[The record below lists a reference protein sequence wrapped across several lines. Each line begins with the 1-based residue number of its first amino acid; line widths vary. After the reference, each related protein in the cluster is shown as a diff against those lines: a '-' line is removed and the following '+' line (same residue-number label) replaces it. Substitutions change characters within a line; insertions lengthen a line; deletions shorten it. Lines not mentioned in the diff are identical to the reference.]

1 MSKEKSAM
9 IEIPVFS
16 NSGEEK
22 GSVQVDPEKLGGKVH
37 MKLLK
42 EAIVMYQ
49 ANRRQGTADTKQRSD
64 VAGSTRKLYRQKG
77 TGRARA
83 GMIRTPSRRGGGRA
97 FGPHPRDF
105 GFHMP
110 KKARRLATHSAL
122 LAKLKDGEVKAVESL
137 ALDAIRTKS
146 VVAILK
152 SLKIEGSCLLVTAA
166 YNRTLLLSARNIP
179 GVSVAVVSDLNAY
192 DVLKHRWLVVET
204 AAVEKLTGA
213 AS

>member
-1 MSKEKSAM
+1 M
-9 IEIPVFS
+9 IEIPVL
-16 NSGEEK
+16 NASGEEQSK
-22 GSVQVDPEKLGGKVH
+22 LQVDPEKLGGKVH

-49 ANRRQGTADTKQRSD
+49 ANKRQGTVDTKQRSD

-105 GFHMP
+105 GFRMP
-110 KKARRLATHSAL
+110 KKARRLATQSAL
-122 LAKLKDGEVKAVESL
+122 LAKMQSGEVKAVESL
-137 ALDAIRTKS
+137 AVDAIRTKT
-146 VVAILK
+146 VVAMLK
-152 SLKIEGSCLLVTAA
+152 SFRIEGSCLLVTAA
-166 YNRTLLLSARNIP
+166 YNRNLLLSARNIP
-179 GVSVAVVSDLNAY
+179 GVSVTVVSDLNAY
-192 DVLKHRWLVVET
+192 DVLKHRWLVME
-204 AAVEKLTGA
+204 ASAVGKLAGA